1 MEHELTTAACVLT
14 HRCGKATV
22 AAILRGSAT
31 KLGAVVLAFIVAGTA
46 MVAGAGTAQ
55 AGLDNEK
62 SAADRSGHRL
72 TVQQWDTDFQPVRP
86 MDANRLTREW
96 FHSGRAAFQVT
107 GDGADAFSGTLELG
121 YQIGIPWTVATN
133 INFSYTT
140 PNFFAWDAP
149 INELTFS
156 LITPYLFPGAS
167 ISTDI
172 GNGPGVQELVVFS
185 VPVSGAGGAVAM
197 AGGHG
202 TVTGVAGGIQLRPF
216 ARLTWPDHASI
227 TTYGAL
233 WNAD

>member
-1 MEHELTTAACVLT
+1 MEHELSSSVWVLIRRFGGAA
-14 HRCGKATV
+14 V
-22 AAILRGSAT
+22 AAVVGGSVSRLA
-31 KLGAVVLAFIVAGTA
+31 AMVVALIVAGAA

-96 FHSGRAAFQVT
+96 FHSGRASFQVT
-107 GDGADAFSGTLELG
+107 GDGSDAFSGTLELG
-121 YQIGIPWTVATN
+121 YQVGIPWTVATN

-140 PNFFAWDAP
+140 PNFSAYDAP

-156 LITPYLFPGAS
+156 LITPFLFPGAS

-185 VPVSGAGGAVAM
+185 VPVSGAGGVVAM

-227 TTYGAL
+227 TTYGGL
-233 WNAD
+233 WNVD